1 MNTSL
6 LGYKKKFLKAGNG
19 RGLGTYFKD
28 GQFCINEVIDN
39 EKFQVSCYENQFLN
53 LDVMSL
59 YRSQVGSSSEV
70 LNAIKRLLNDKRRT
84 LMIGDFNLCYYE
96 NFHNPLIQGFI
107 AIGFQQVVH
116 EPTHVRGRIIDHAY
130 IRDPSRRLKLYV
142 ERYSPY
148 YSDHDALCIS
158 LTEDKES

>member
-1 MNTSL
+1 M
-6 LGYKKKFLKAGNG
+6 
-19 RGLGTYFKD
+19 
-28 GQFCINEVIDN
+28 I
-39 EKFQVSCYENQFLN
+39 
-53 LDVMSL
+53 SL

-70 LNAIKRLLNDKRRT
+70 LKTIKRLFKDTRRT
-84 LMIGDFNLCYYE
+84 LIVGDFNLCYNE
-96 NFHNPLIQGFI
+96 NIHNPMIQELL
-107 AIGFQQVVH
+107 AIGFQQLVH